1 MIVEVALNLPLQKTF
16 DYAWPEGLDVDPVPG
31 LRVLVP
37 FARRKMGGVITALK
51 KHSDFSPLKKVEKTI
66 EEDPSMTGEILD
78 LCRWV
83 ASYYFCGWG
92 RSSEQFAS
100 RWNGIVAASGIC
112 QET

>member
-92 RSSEQFAS
+92 EVLNLSL
-100 RWNGIVAASGIC
+100 IHI
-112 QET
+112 